1 MQHIMPM
8 NRNIRVRRIVMLG
21 GWVRSRYQTR
31 LLRMVMRRFRV
42 IRRMGRVCWDIGV
55 HEDEQDQLQLAE
67 EEGEEESEEAEAEEE
82 GWPDTD
88 DGF

>member
-1 MQHIMPM
+1 M

-21 GWVRSRYQTR
+21 GWVRSQYQTR

-55 HEDEQDQLQLAE
+55 HEDEQDQFNLQLAE
-67 EEGEEESEEAEAEEE
+67 EEGEEEEESEESEEAE